1 LGCLTF
7 FCLAGFDFPDQ
18 AGRMKPP
25 LTFLAGLI
33 LVGLL
38 DRSFAAQSSARIRTI
53 SDVPSLSHRVLQ
65 RSISPRF
72 YGSLRI
78 SPIEGCV
85 IVRAQLSNTHLSG
98 MSIIHSELDGAYD
111 SLALERAKAVTIA
124 GYYAPGKMNRTGN
137 VLVHLL
143 IYKIADGTMAL
154 SFAQLDEPGG
164 DQQEYYG
171 SAVLA
176 VRGSGGLWTE
186 IKSVDTLQGKG
197 LTLRESRFAMRDI
210 WFFAGFQP
218 GGK

>member
-1 LGCLTF
+1 
-7 FCLAGFDFPDQ
+7 
-18 AGRMKPP
+18 MKPP
-25 LTFLAGLI
+25 ITLVAVII
-33 LVGLL
+33 LVSLSGS
-38 DRSFAAQSSARIRTI
+38 SFATQSSARVRTI
-53 SDVPSLSHRVLQ
+53 LDVPTISHRVLQ
-65 RSISPRF
+65 RSISPKF
-72 YGSLRI
+72 YKSLLI

-85 IVRAQLSNTHLSG
+85 VVRAQLSNTHLQG
-98 MSIIHSELDGAYD
+98 MSIIRSEPGGAYD
-111 SLALERAKAVTIA
+111 SLALERTKAVTIA
-124 GYYAPGKMNRTGN
+124 GYYGLGKMNRTGN

-143 IYKIADGTMAL
+143 IYKIADGTIAL

-176 VRGSGGLWTE
+176 ARISGAPWSE

-197 LTLRESRFAMRDI
+197 LTLRESRFAMRNI

>member
-1 LGCLTF
+1 LIV
-7 FCLAGFDFPDQ
+7 LACFDFPDQ
-18 AGRMKPP
+18 AGRMKAPIT
-25 LTFLAGLI
+25 LLAGLV
-33 LVGLL
+33 LLGLL
-38 DRSFAAQSSARIRTI
+38 DRSFAAQSSAKARTI

-65 RSISPRF
+65 RSISPKF
-72 YGSLRI
+72 YKSLRI
-78 SPIEGCV
+78 SPVEGCV
-85 IVRAQLSNTHLSG
+85 IVRAQLSNTHLTG
-98 MSIIHSELDGAYD
+98 MRIVHSELGGAYD
-111 SLALERAKAVTIA
+111 SLALERAKAMTIA
-124 GYYAPGKMNRTGN
+124 GYYALGKMNRTGN

-176 VRGSGGLWTE
+176 VRNSDGAWNE

-210 WFFAGFQP
+210 WFFAGFQH
-218 GGK
+218 GEK

>member
-1 LGCLTF
+1 
-7 FCLAGFDFPDQ
+7 
-18 AGRMKPP
+18 MKPP
-25 LTFLAGLI
+25 TILLTVVTLLVLAGS
-33 LVGLL
+33 G
-38 DRSFAAQSSARIRTI
+38 FAAQSSAKIYTI
-53 SDVPSLSHRVLQ
+53 SDVPTISHRVLQ
-65 RSISPRF
+65 RSISPKF
-72 YGSLRI
+72 YDSLRI

-85 IVRAQLSNTHLSG
+85 IVRAQLSNTRLSG
-98 MSIIHSELDGAYD
+98 MRIIHSELGGAYD
-111 SLALERAKAVTIA
+111 SLALERARAMTIV
-124 GYYAPGKMNRTGN
+124 GYRGIGKMNRTGN

-176 VRGSGGLWTE
+176 VRNADGVWTE
-186 IKSVDTLQGKG
+186 IKSVETLQGKG
-197 LTLRESRFAMRDI
+197 VTLRESRFAMRDI

>member
-1 LGCLTF
+1 LI
-7 FCLAGFDFPDQ
+7 CLASFDFPDQ

-25 LTFLAGLI
+25 ITLLCVLI

-38 DRSFAAQSSARIRTI
+38 DRSFAAQSSAKVRTI
-53 SDVPSLSHRVLQ
+53 SDVPSISHRVLQ
-65 RSISPRF
+65 RSISSKF
-72 YGSLRI
+72 YESLRI

-85 IVRAQLSNTHLSG
+85 IVRAQLSNTHLTG
-98 MSIIHSELDGAYD
+98 MSIIHSELDGTYD

-124 GYYAPGKMNRTGN
+124 GYYALGKMNRTGN

-143 IYKIADGTMAL
+143 IYKIADATMAL

-171 SAVLA
+171 SAVIA